1 MNSEWFLNKQ
11 MLTPNPKVSHSE
23 GGVDRWTLGG
33 VDRWTLGPELFNA
46 EQDAVLDGVL
56 GPKVLRV

>member
-1 MNSEWFLNKQ
+1 

-23 GGVDRWTLGG
+23 GRVDRWTLSG

>member
-1 MNSEWFLNKQ
+1 

-23 GGVDRWTLGG
+23 GGVDRWTLSG